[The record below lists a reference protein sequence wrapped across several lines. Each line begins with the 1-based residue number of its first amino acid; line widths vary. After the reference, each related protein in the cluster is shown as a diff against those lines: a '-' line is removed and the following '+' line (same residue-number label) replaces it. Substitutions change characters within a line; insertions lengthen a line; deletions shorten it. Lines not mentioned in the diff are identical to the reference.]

1 MSGTTRTKKDVPNV
15 HAAFP
20 VCTANF
26 RVNRGA
32 SLQPNRTGFALFAST
47 APMSGV
53 ISIQSVDDAR
63 SIRRFLSKASVAG
76 DVGDDESGD
85 SIRTRAR
92 VRADESAGLDRT
104 ARGDARRK
112 KMKTRTRRGACGSGA
127 CPNPHGGLASSRERT
142 SGQDCVPRATRA
154 LERGTASTPVASASF
169 DVRRRPRRARFEWKI
184 NLRYVSSPRSFV
196 RHVVESVR
204 GARRRRAAS
213 AGRERE

>member
-104 ARGDARRK
+104 ARGDARRQNENANTARSARVGRVSK
-112 KMKTRTRRGACGSGA
+112 PSWGTR
-127 CPNPHGGLASSRERT
+127 
-142 SGQDCVPRATRA
+142 
-154 LERGTASTPVASASF
+154 
-169 DVRRRPRRARFEWKI
+169 I
-184 NLRYVSSPRSFV
+184 
-196 RHVVESVR
+196 ES
-204 GARRRRAAS
+204 
-213 AGRERE
+213 

>member
-53 ISIQSVDDAR
+53 ISTRQSVDDAR

-76 DVGDDESGD
+76 DVGDHESGD

-92 VRADESAGLDRT
+92 
-104 ARGDARRK
+104 
-112 KMKTRTRRGACGSGA
+112 
-127 CPNPHGGLASSRERT
+127 ASSGRKCGTRPHR
-142 SGQDCVPRATRA
+142 SG
-154 LERGTASTPVASASF
+154 
-169 DVRRRPRRARFEWKI
+169 RRAKKK
-184 NLRYVSSPRSFV
+184 
-196 RHVVESVR
+196 
-204 GARRRRAAS
+204 
-213 AGRERE
+213 

>member
-1 MSGTTRTKKDVPNV
+1 MPNV

-104 ARGDARRK
+104 ARGKTRRENENENARR
-112 KMKTRTRRGACGSGA
+112 
-127 CPNPHGGLASSRERT
+127 
-142 SGQDCVPRATRA
+142 
-154 LERGTASTPVASASF
+154 
-169 DVRRRPRRARFEWKI
+169 
-184 NLRYVSSPRSFV
+184 
-196 RHVVESVR
+196 SVR
-204 GARRRRAAS
+204 VGRAS
-213 AGRERE
+213 KPSWGTRIES

>member
-1 MSGTTRTKKDVPNV
+1 MTSVTTRAAILSGRARAFERTKVRD
-15 HAAFP
+15 
-20 VCTANF
+20 
-26 RVNRGA
+26 
-32 SLQPNRTGFALFAST
+32 ST
-47 APMSGV
+47 APLG
-53 ISIQSVDDAR
+53 A
-63 SIRRFLSKASVAG
+63 
-76 DVGDDESGD
+76 
-85 SIRTRAR
+85 TRE
-92 VRADESAGLDRT
+92 D
-104 ARGDARRK
+104 

-142 SGQDCVPRATRA
+142 SGQDCVPSATRA

-169 DVRRRPRRARFEWKI
+169 DVRRRPRRARFEWEI